1 MAFSLRHTA
10 DHSQATGEKAL
21 YINPGFT
28 RRIVGLKDEESDA
41 LLQLLFKVQARIR
54 SKIAQR

>member
-1 MAFSLRHTA
+1 
-10 DHSQATGEKAL
+10 L

-54 SKIAQR
+54 SKIAKR